1 MTRRMHITVATLP
14 VIVAT
19 LWIATGAVFTQEPS
33 SSPPQAETSTES
45 WNFPQTVDG
54 QPDIQGMWVP
64 GDLGR
69 PLETP
74 APSPATRS
82 AAPRGDGP
90 PIINI
95 WHDVTRTRDR
105 TAIIVD
111 PSDGTIPWQ
120 PWAVEAKQYISAH
133 QGKGMDPV
141 DPLFLDPVSKCL
153 PYGVPRINSP
163 SAYSGYQ
170 FLQRPGM
177 VVIHYEQGHQ
187 YRIIRLDERPH
198 VGEKHPTVEWQFT
211 RTLGGQHTRC
221 RRYEFQRQD
230 LGVWPFVIAGLGA
243 IHQSGADRG
252 RALRLYRPRHD
263 SLRGDDDGSEPV
275 FAAVDHLH
283 QGVRQGSRGSP
294 LVRVRVLRGQPRH
307 RPHNVRESKGHRNQ
321 KNDRT
326 PRIEEMR
333 TSRNR
338 F

>member
-1 MTRRMHITVATLP
+1 MTRRMHITVATLSA
-14 VIVAT
+14 IVAT
-19 LWIATGAVFTQEPS
+19 LWIATGSVFTQEPS

-45 WNFPQTVDG
+45 WNVPRTADG

-74 APSPATRS
+74 PPRPATRS

-90 PIINI
+90 PVINI
-95 WHDVTRTRDR
+95 WHDVTRTRDE

-120 PWAVEAKQYISAH
+120 AWAVKAKQYISGH
-133 QGKGMDPV
+133 QGKGMDPL

-163 SAYSGYQ
+163 NAYSGYQ

-198 VGEKHPTVEWQFT
+198 VGENIRLWNGNSRGHWEGNTLVVDVTNFNGKTWVFGRSSSQVSAPFTSPGLTVVERFIFT
-211 RTLGGQHTRC
+211 DPDTIQ
-221 RRYEFQRQD
+221 YEVTMTDPD
-230 LGVWPFVIAGLGA
+230 LYSQPWTISTKAFV
-243 IHQSGADRG
+243 
-252 RALRLYRPRHD
+252 RAPEGHRLYEYACYEGNRATELIT
-263 SLRGDDDGSEPV
+263 SGNQGDTGT
-275 FAAVDHLH
+275 
-283 QGVRQGSRGSP
+283 
-294 LVRVRVLRGQPRH
+294 
-307 RPHNVRESKGHRNQ
+307 Q
-321 KNDRT
+321 K
-326 PRIEEMR
+326 
-333 TSRNR
+333 
-338 F
+338 